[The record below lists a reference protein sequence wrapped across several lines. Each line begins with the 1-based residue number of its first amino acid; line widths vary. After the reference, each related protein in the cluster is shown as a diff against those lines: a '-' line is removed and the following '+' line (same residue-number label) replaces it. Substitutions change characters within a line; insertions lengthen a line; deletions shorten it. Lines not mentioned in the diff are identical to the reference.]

1 MTPALPRVT
10 YSNTAADFT
19 PLHDWLDQAMRAFR
33 LDVLGRA
40 WPNIVGGRQD
50 VSGRA
55 YEVHCPFDREILVSR
70 LVEADKKTV
79 KAAIEAA
86 RAAFPGWSELAY
98 PERIKAMR
106 QFARELERRKYQ
118 LGMAAMF
125 EVGKSRL
132 EAVGEAEEAFDLID
146 WYCDEMERGRGFER
160 PMNRAVPQEETVCRL
175 RPVGTFAVIA
185 PFNFPVAL
193 ACNMLGAC
201 LMAGNT
207 AVFKPSP
214 GAGLTG
220 SLIVEAAKAAG
231 LPDGV
236 INFVCGETTG
246 EMLVD
251 SAGLDGVAFTGSHEV
266 GMKIFR
272 KFASA
277 SHMRPVIAEMGG
289 KNPAYVTALADLDQA
304 AEGVARSAFG
314 LSGEKCSAC
323 SVVHVDRRIETEFL
337 DLLRNKTQAM
347 KIGTPE
353 DRAAFIGPVIDEA
366 AVERFEAIVRSARQV
381 GRIVHGGNRVRSGP
395 LARGLFVEPTIV
407 ADLPCEHW
415 LNREEV
421 FLPFLSVQVFERLE
435 YALALGNS
443 VNYGLTAG
451 LYSADPDDIELFKTK
466 AQAGVLYVNRRS
478 GATTGAWPGYQSF
491 CGWKGSGVDGKG
503 GLGPWT
509 IPRYM
514 REQSLTVMHAQ

>member
-10 YSNTAADFT
+10 YSNIAADFT

-33 LDVLGRA
+33 IDVLGRA
-40 WPNIVGGRQD
+40 WPNIVKGRQD

-55 YEVHCPFDREILVSR
+55 YEVYCPFDRELLVAR
-70 LVEADKKTV
+70 LVEADKKAV
-79 KAAIEAA
+79 KAAVEAA
-86 RAAFPGWSELAY
+86 RAAFPGWSGLAY
-98 PERIKAMR
+98 EERVEAMR
-106 QFARELERRKYQ
+106 RFARALETRKYH

-132 EAVGEAEEAFDLID
+132 EAIGEAEEAVDLID
-146 WYCDEMERGRGFER
+146 WYCDEMERNHGFER
-160 PMNRAVPQEETVCRL
+160 SMSRAVPQEETQCRL
-175 RPVGTFAVIA
+175 CPVGAFAVIA

-201 LMAGNT
+201 LIAGNT

-220 SLIVEAAKAAG
+220 SLIAEAAKAAG
-231 LPDGV
+231 LPEGV
-236 INFVCGETTG
+236 LNLVCGEATG
-246 EMLVD
+246 EILVD
-251 SAGLDGVAFTGSHEV
+251 SPGIDGVAFTGSHEV

-272 KFASA
+272 KFASGA
-277 SHMRPVIAEMGG
+277 HMRPVIAEMGG
-289 KNPAYVTALADLDQA
+289 KNPAYVTALADLDAA

-314 LSGEKCSAC
+314 LTGEKCSAC
-323 SVVHVDRRIETEFL
+323 SVVYVDRQVESAFL
-337 DLLRNKTQAM
+337 EQLRNKTQAM

-353 DRAAFIGPVIDEA
+353 ERATFIGPVIDEA
-366 AVERFEAIVRSARQV
+366 AVERYEAVVRSARQV
-381 GRIVHGGNRVRSGP
+381 GRIVHGGNRVRSGA

-407 ADLPCEHW
+407 ADLPCDQW

-421 FLPFLSVQVFERLE
+421 FLPFLSVQAFERLE
-435 YALALGNS
+435 DALVLGNG

-451 LYSADPDDIELFKTK
+451 LYSQDPDDIELFKAK

-514 REQSLTVMHAQ
+514 REQSLTLMHVQ

>member
-10 YSNTAADFT
+10 YSNIAADFT

-50 VSGRA
+50 VTGRA
-55 YEVHCPFDREILVSR
+55 YEVYCPFDREILVSR

-132 EAVGEAEEAFDLID
+132 EAVGEAEEAVDLIN

-220 SLIVEAAKAAG
+220 SLIVG
-231 LPDGV
+231 R
-236 INFVCGETTG
+236 
-246 EMLVD
+246 
-251 SAGLDGVAFTGSHEV
+251 
-266 GMKIFR
+266 R
-272 KFASA
+272 K
-277 SHMRPVIAEMGG
+277 RRDCR
-289 KNPAYVTALADLDQA
+289 TA
-304 AEGVARSAFG
+304 
-314 LSGEKCSAC
+314 
-323 SVVHVDRRIETEFL
+323 
-337 DLLRNKTQAM
+337 
-347 KIGTPE
+347 
-353 DRAAFIGPVIDEA
+353 
-366 AVERFEAIVRSARQV
+366 
-381 GRIVHGGNRVRSGP
+381 
-395 LARGLFVEPTIV
+395 
-407 ADLPCEHW
+407 
-415 LNREEV
+415 
-421 FLPFLSVQVFERLE
+421 
-435 YALALGNS
+435 
-443 VNYGLTAG
+443 
-451 LYSADPDDIELFKTK
+451 
-466 AQAGVLYVNRRS
+466 
-478 GATTGAWPGYQSF
+478 
-491 CGWKGSGVDGKG
+491 
-503 GLGPWT
+503 
-509 IPRYM
+509 
-514 REQSLTVMHAQ
+514 